1 MTRQVDAA
9 QIEKAIRALTTAQ
22 KTNLGI
28 EVTLPVAFGDGELV
42 YIVVESAGDKFIIHD
57 AGFSAMRLTSA
68 GVSLSKHVVFRL
80 NEFSRR
86 YRCVFTD
93 GRVSANCGL
102 DEISQV
108 ACLVANASRAVADY
122 VYELRRQAD
131 YDFRVILFDK
141 LRQIAGN
148 RIREMEEFRG
158 ESGTH
163 YRLPIILD
171 PAQSR
176 PQNFLATLPH
186 RNLVPRSFAMFYDL
200 RPKYPKVDRDVVYDE
215 TADIREEDRT
225 LLSSVSTEVIGLM
238 EADLRFRKI
247 VGHA

>member
-1 MTRQVDAA
+1 VS
-9 QIEKAIRALTTAQ
+9 
-22 KTNLGI
+22 
-28 EVTLPVAFGDGELV
+28 V
-42 YIVVESAGDKFIIHD
+42 VVEPDDNKFLIHD

-86 YRCVFTD
+86 YRCAFVE
-93 GRVSANCGL
+93 GRVSARAAL
-102 DEISQV
+102 DEIAQV

-131 YDFRVILFDK
+131 YDFRVIVFDK
-141 LRQIAGN
+141 LRKIAGE
-148 RIREMEEFRG
+148 RIREMEDFRG
-158 ESGTH
+158 ESGTR

-171 PAQSR
+171 AAQSK
-176 PQNFLATLPH
+176 PQNFIATLAH

-200 RPKYPKVDRDVVYDE
+200 RPKYPNVDRDVVYDE
-215 TADIREEDRT
+215 AADIREEDRA

-238 EADLRFRKI
+238 EADLRFKKM